1 MSVVVKADR
10 ERLRAMAHRPST
22 TGSRPAAADRDPL
35 FRLQRQAGNLAVQEL
50 LVRRSSGGRESAPPW
65 GVPAALVVG
74 AADSPLERAADQ
86 AADQVLRMRSPTAL
100 PGGEPGAINRIAPG
114 RGTATPAP
122 EIVRQVLSGGGHPI
136 EPHARQFFESRFGR
150 DLSAVRVH
158 SDQQAAAS
166 ARSIDAL
173 AYTVGSHIVLGSGR
187 HTPETDGGRR
197 LLAHELAHVA
207 LGHGTAAPDHA
218 LRQTVPPVPQQA
230 GAGGDQRPSSTGYVA
245 HPSALADCVG
255 ILRRL
260 YELVGP
266 ATLHALRRYKTVAV
280 GMVVERQHPE
290 VGRLVWT
297 ANGNWNDPVITN
309 TLAALNVQRA
319 DPGRSRVS
327 RGATGAPGDAEQRML
342 EDAED
347 GGFVVKAMAVSREL
361 CADCSVATAEYG
373 REHGQVLIGVV
384 LPPEQLDQAQ
394 AQALAAVAE
403 CAQRLRSQ
411 LELYSSEH
419 RAQSALITTP
429 SFSGFAGFWTN
440 RLFNREMPPPTIWI
454 NAFAA
459 LAAVNSSIQNRD
471 VRRALANLIRARRQY
486 LLAMRQYVAWKDGI
500 ETAGRKAQV
509 TIGLIA
515 IGTILAVVAPAAVA
529 ALARPDSAVAAQ
541 QMTVRI
547 AAIIAEAD
555 RVMLATEAV
564 IPEIEVAAEVG
575 EAELLLRL

>member
-10 ERLRAMAHRPST
+10 ERRRAMAHRPAT

-50 LVRRSSGGRESAPPW
+50 LARRSSGGRESAPPW

-100 PGGEPGAINRIAPG
+100 PGGEPGAINRFAAG

-136 EPHARQFFESRFGR
+136 EPRARQFFESRFGR

-207 LGHGTAAPDHA
+207 LGHGTTAPDLA

-230 GAGGDQRPSSTGYVA
+230 GAGGGQGPSSTRYVA

-297 ANGNWNDPVITN
+297 ANGNWNDPVITS

-347 GGFVVKAMAVSREL
+347 AGFVVKAMAVSREL

-373 REHGQVLIGVV
+373 REHGQVLIGVI
-384 LPPEQLDQAQ
+384 LPPEQLDQ

-440 RLFNREMPPPTIWI
+440 RLFNREMPPPTIWV

-541 QMTVRI
+541 QAAVRI

-555 RVMLATEAV
+555 QVMLATEAAMT
-564 IPEIEVAAEVG
+564 EVELVAEAG
-575 EAELLLRL
+575 LETELLLGL